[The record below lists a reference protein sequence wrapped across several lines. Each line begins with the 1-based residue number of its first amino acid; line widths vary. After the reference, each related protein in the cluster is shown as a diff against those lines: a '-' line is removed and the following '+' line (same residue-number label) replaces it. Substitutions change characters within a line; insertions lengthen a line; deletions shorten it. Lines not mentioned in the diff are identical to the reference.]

1 MKKSFL
7 RIAAV
12 FLILTT
18 LCAVLPA
25 GASAATIAPVV
36 TSYEVT
42 NRTNPA
48 QKNLTMGNAADITF
62 HFKDQSTTTSA
73 AGAIDITK
81 LVDSFSTAGSVTATV
96 TSGASDPLT
105 FDVKVENVTYS
116 GTGKALTLMIAY
128 AGTYPT
134 ISQNISEA
142 TEYVAPTP
150 EPEPDYTP
158 DAAPAPM
165 LIISRGDIK
174 EPIKAGQEREVTIS
188 IQNLSNLTLRTPLI
202 KYTPSDS
209 LMLTGGSSTFVLAD
223 IGAKKTVTTTVKIKA
238 LESISSSQQSLGV
251 SLTYD
256 YFNNVSTVQGSSSE
270 TVTIPAKATTGGGVT
285 TPEPPVIVT
294 RSAVSAISANQTFD
308 LTITFK
314 NAGTTKLVSPV
325 ATISTS
331 EALVLQNEASTFVL
345 PDIEAGKSQSVQLK
359 IKAASE
365 ISSTT
370 QSVSADLR
378 FSYDNGSGL
387 TQASTSE
394 RVNIAA
400 NVTRTDGGSQTASP
414 VPNIIVED
422 FTFGGDSV
430 AAGEPFSLSFTFK
443 NTGRVGV
450 ENIVVLVDGGESFTM
465 NGSTNTF
472 YYDSL
477 SAGGTLTQTVPM
489 QTLATAKTGA
499 QTVNVSFKY
508 EYVDNKQR
516 SSSAADI
523 KLSVPVYQPDRLQ
536 IDEPTLYDMAY
547 AGMETTI
554 TMSYVNKGKSD
565 ISNVEATISGDVDTL
580 QATQYLGNFES
591 GKSGNISFVVTPWN
605 AGDVELMITIT
616 YEDANAKS
624 VTREFPMTLS
634 VQEMN
639 NDWGGGDDVY
649 PDEPL
654 EPEVKTNW
662 GLWIG
667 VAAGGVVLVIVLM
680 LLTRAKKKKSAARR
694 AEHEWDDW
702 DAQDDDFTDSG
713 AGEKAASGVG
723 GKEE

>member
-1 MKKSFL
+1 MKRTFVRL
-7 RIAAV
+7 AAV

-18 LCAVLPA
+18 LCSVLPA
-25 GASAATIAPVV
+25 GAAAAATISPVV
-36 TSYEVT
+36 TSYEVH
-42 NRTNPA
+42 NRTNPS

-62 HFKDQSTTTSA
+62 HFKDMSTTTDA
-73 AGAIDITK
+73 AGSIDVTK
-81 LVDSFSTAGSVTATV
+81 LVDSFSTAANITATI
-96 TSGASDPLT
+96 TSTGTDPLA

-116 GTGKALTLMIAY
+116 GSGKGMTLMIAY
-128 AGTYPT
+128 AGTYTT

-142 TEYVAPTP
+142 TEYTEPSTP
-150 EPEPDYTP
+150 DIDYTP

-174 EPIKAGQEREVTIS
+174 EPIKAGQEMEVTIS
-188 IQNLSNLTLRTPLI
+188 IQNLSNLTLRTPLV

-238 LESISSSQQSLGV
+238 LDTISSSQQSLGV
-251 SLTYD
+251 ALTYD

-294 RSAVSAISANQTFD
+294 RSAVSAISANQVFD

-331 EALVLQNEASTFVL
+331 EALVLQNDTSTFVL
-345 PDIEAGKSQSVQLK
+345 PDIEAGKSQSVTLK

-387 TQASTSE
+387 VQASASE
-394 RVNIAA
+394 RVNLAA
-400 NVTRTDGGSQTASP
+400 NVTRAGDDSQTASP

-430 AAGEPFSLSFTFK
+430 AAGEPFSLNFTFK
-443 NTGRVGV
+443 NTGRIAV

-516 SSSAADI
+516 SSSSADI

-547 AGMETTI
+547 TGMETTI
-554 TMSYVNKGKSD
+554 TMSYVNKGKGD
-565 ISNVEATISGDVDTL
+565 ISNVEASISGDVDTL

-605 AGDVELMITIT
+605 AGDVDLMITIT
-616 YEDANAKS
+616 YEDANAKT

-634 VQEMN
+634 VQDMN
-639 NDWGGGDDVY
+639 YDWGGDDII
-649 PDEPL
+649 PDEPV

-680 LLTRAKKKKSAARR
+680 LLVRAKKKKSAARL

-702 DAQDDDFTDSG
+702 DAQDDDFVQPDSD
-713 AGEKAASGVG
+713 KTASGVG